1 MGEQVIDGRADLYSL
16 GCVAYFLLTG
26 QMVFT
31 ETNPT
36 ALAIAHVQKT
46 PVPPSQRTELP
57 IPPVLEEIVMQLL
70 EKDPAKRIFSA
81 QELSRRLRCL
91 RNQLAWS
98 EDDAAAWWQT
108 NLPEQQIEIVQQQ
121 DSSEPSGSM
130 SPVGI
135 GYQTSGKSR

>member
-1 MGEQVIDGRADLYSL
+1 VRADLYSL

-57 IPPVLEEIVMQLL
+57 IPAALEAIVMQLL

-81 QELSRRLRCL
+81 QELSRRLRALKKDLPWC
-91 RNQLAWS
+91 

-108 NLPEQQIEIVQQQ
+108 NLPEQRVEYVPPQETP
-121 DSSEPSGSM
+121 EPSGNL

-135 GYQTSGKSR
+135 EIQAR

>member
-121 DSSEPSGSM
+121 DTSEPSGSM

-135 GYQTSGKSR
+135 GYQTSSKSR